1 MLRCKNG
8 ISEHKVRDMKNLILA
23 ILTIAAILLLMCS
36 CRTTQVTSDSRVSD
50 TLIIRDTL
58 IVHDSLIVAKKEIVT
73 TTVRIKDSTVLVVD
87 TTGRIVKSEHYISSD
102 RDNNVNVSRD
112 STSSAVRNN
121 KTSVKNT
128 QQSDSNRVEQTKKR
142 DWKEIAIVFFI
153 GFVSCLMIYMGRKK
167 S

>member
-1 MLRCKNG
+1 
-8 ISEHKVRDMKNLILA
+8 MKNLILA

-36 CRTTQVTSDSRVSD
+36 CRTTQVTSDSHVSD

-112 STSSAVRNN
+112 STSSTVRNN
-121 KTSVKNT
+121 KTSIKNT
-128 QQSDSNRVEQTKKR
+128 QQSDSNRLEQTKK
-142 DWKEIAIVFFI
+142 EIGKKLLLSLLSVL
-153 GFVSCLMIYMGRKK
+153 FVVL
-167 S
+167 

>member
-1 MLRCKNG
+1 
-8 ISEHKVRDMKNLILA
+8 MKNLILA
-23 ILTIAAILLLMCS
+23 ILTIAAILLLMCG

-58 IVHDSLIVAKKEIVT
+58 IIHDSLIVSKKEIVT
-73 TTVRIKDSTVLVVD
+73 TTVRIKDSTILVVD

-102 RDNNVNVSRD
+102 RDNNVNISRD

-128 QQSDSNRVEQTKKR
+128 QQSDSNRVEQTKK
-142 DWKEIAIVFFI
+142 EIGKKLLLSLLSVL
-153 GFVSCLMIYMGRKK
+153 FVVL
-167 S
+167 

>member
-1 MLRCKNG
+1 
-8 ISEHKVRDMKNLILA
+8 MKNLILA

-73 TTVRIKDSTVLVVD
+73 TTVRIQDSTVLVVD

-112 STSSAVRNN
+112 STNYAVRNN
-121 KTSVKNT
+121 KISVKNT
-128 QQSDSNRVEQTKKR
+128 QQSDSNRVEQTKNR
-142 DWKEIAIVFFI
+142 DWKEFAVVFIF
-153 GFVSCLMIYMGRKK
+153 GFVCCLMIYMGRKK

>member
-23 ILTIAAILLLMCS
+23 ILTFAAILLLMCS

-121 KTSVKNT
+121 KTSIKNT
-128 QQSDSNRVEQTKKR
+128 QQSDSNRLEQTKKR
-142 DWKEIAIVFFI
+142 DWKEIAVVFI
-153 GFVSCLMIYMGRKK
+153 AGFVCCLMIYIGRKK

>member
-1 MLRCKNG
+1 
-8 ISEHKVRDMKNLILA
+8 MKNLILA
-23 ILTIAAILLLMCS
+23 ILTFAAILLLMCS
-36 CRTTQVTSDSRVSD
+36 CRTTQVTSDSRVSG

-121 KTSVKNT
+121 KTSIKNT
-128 QQSDSNRVEQTKKR
+128 QQSDSNRLEQTKK
-142 DWKEIAIVFFI
+142 EIGKKLLLSLLSVL
-153 GFVSCLMIYMGRKK
+153 FVVL
-167 S
+167 

>member
-1 MLRCKNG
+1 
-8 ISEHKVRDMKNLILA
+8 MKNLILA
-23 ILTIAAILLLMCS
+23 ILTFAAILLLMCS

-58 IVHDSLIVAKKEIVT
+58 IVHDSLIVSKKEIVT

-102 RDNNVNVSRD
+102 RDNNVNISRD
-112 STSSAVRNN
+112 STSSVVRNN

-128 QQSDSNRVEQTKKR
+128 RQSDSNRVEQTKKR
-142 DWKEIAIVFFI
+142 DWKEIAVVFIV
-153 GFVSCLMIYMGRKK
+153 GFVCCLMIYIGRKK

>member
-1 MLRCKNG
+1 
-8 ISEHKVRDMKNLILA
+8 MKNLILA

-58 IVHDSLIVAKKEIVT
+58 IVHDSLIVSKKEIVT

-87 TTGRIVKSEHYISSD
+87 TIGRIVKSEHYISSD
-102 RDNNVNVSRD
+102 RDNIVDVTKD
-112 STSSAVRNN
+112 SISSAVSNN
-121 KTSVKNT
+121 KTSVNNT
-128 QQSDSNRVEQTKKR
+128 QQSDSSRVEKIKKR
-142 DWKEIAIVFFI
+142 DWKEFAVVFIV
-153 GFVSCLMIYMGRKK
+153 GFVCCLMIYIGRKK